1 MTKKEKILLSSLK
14 ILSEKG
20 FENTK
25 LEDIAR
31 DAGVGKGTLY
41 LYFKDKDDLYIS
53 SITYLMHKWA
63 EDAGR
68 IIEQEKDALSK
79 LGIYIERTLESI
91 INNKAFARIIMRE
104 LPNYVMKAKK
114 QNIKLPLKMYAQRRD
129 HLIKIIEQ
137 GIKDKAFRDVE
148 SDIMANII
156 IGSLNSFMMTYIIE
170 SNDIDKDKM
179 KSYKRIIID
188 MLKKED
194 Q

>member
-1 MTKKEKILLSSLK
+1 MNKKEKILLSSLK

-63 EDAGR
+63 EDAGK

-79 LGIYIERTLESI
+79 LEIYIERTLESI

-129 HLIKIIEQ
+129 HLIKIIKQ
-137 GIKDKAFRDVE
+137 GIREKVFINVE

-194 Q
+194 